1 MNVEDYNKS
10 IGSIT
15 ACCNRPNSSKIDQPY
30 PYDQNNR
37 IKEVTFAA
45 SDIIT

>member
-15 ACCNRPNSSKIDQPY
+15 ACRNRPRSSKIDQLY
-30 PYDQNNR
+30 PYDQTIR